1 MHPFCPKTWTPIGTA
16 AQLHGANTHNTHTP
30 ATHPCMACLFQQT
43 PPKHD
48 MSLPEL
54 PQLLSSSSPQ
64 PPLRP
69 PDMTRPRA
77 TSACPSPAN
86 AARLPSPPRPPLRPP
101 PSTRTEHPMAFI
113 IFSGDTRRCL
123 RLRRHTPSFFSTSN
137 LWPWRAPYALQPPSS
152 SSATHAKLHVRRRH
166 TPRTNANWLTPP
178 PHQRHECHTI
188 SCDGAKRHDLQTA
201 ARSGRQT
208 PYPWRQTPRSS
219 TPSSSAPVRRT
230 RR

>member
-1 MHPFCPKTWTPIGTA
+1 MHPFCPKTWTPIGTT

-54 PQLLSSSSPQ
+54 PQLSSSSLPQ

-86 AARLPSPPRPPLRPP
+86 AARLPSPPLRLHPRRE
-101 PSTRTEHPMAFI
+101 PSTRWPSSSSPATHAVVSG
-113 IFSGDTRRCL
+113 SGDTRRASSPQATCGHGQHHTHCSHHL
-123 RLRRHTPSFFSTSN
+123 RPQRHTPSSM
-137 LWPWRAPYALQPPSS
+137 YAG
-152 SSATHAKLHVRRRH
+152 
-166 TPRTNANWLTPP
+166 
-178 PHQRHECHTI
+178 
-188 SCDGAKRHDLQTA
+188 D
-201 ARSGRQT
+201 
-208 PYPWRQTPRSS
+208 
-219 TPSSSAPVRRT
+219 T
-230 RR
+230 RRARTQTG

>member
-1 MHPFCPKTWTPIGTA
+1 
-16 AQLHGANTHNTHTP
+16 
-30 ATHPCMACLFQQT
+30 
-43 PPKHD
+43 

-54 PQLLSSSSPQ
+54 PQPPSSSSPQ

-86 AARLPSPPRPPLRPP
+86 AACLPSPPRPPLRPP

-113 IFSGDTRRCL
+113 IFSDDTRRCL

-137 LWPWRAPYALQPPSS
+137 LWPWTAPYALQPPSS
-152 SSATHAKLHVRRRH
+152 SSATHAELHVRRRH

-201 ARSGRQT
+201 AWSGRQT
-208 PYPWRQTPRSS
+208 PYPWRRTPRSS
-219 TPSSSAPVRRT
+219 TPSSSAPEGEREDEAELQLLLEKWQLQLARLVFQEEDALINEQAQIT
-230 RR
+230 LVS